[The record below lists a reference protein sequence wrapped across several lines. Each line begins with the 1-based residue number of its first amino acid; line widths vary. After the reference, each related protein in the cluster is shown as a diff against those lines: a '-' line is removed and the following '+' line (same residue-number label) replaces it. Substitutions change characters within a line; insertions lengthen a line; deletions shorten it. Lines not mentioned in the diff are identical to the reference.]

1 MSTEI
6 CLFCAWRVFLP
17 SPLSHPLESTRVRN
31 WCVSIE
37 CDMFNIITW
46 KRSHEATYFTASHA
60 IARMQCSEDIKFEQ
74 RRSFASF
81 SISLPAFKTF
91 THVLALPCCL
101 QHICHNNK
109 LFNNKNKTITKKK
122 TITNECMRD
131 KNTSF
136 HYNSRCFA
144 FYGII
149 LHFRSLSLLYSGSMK
164 FNVFFCRDL
173 FLLFFLSNI
182 FRQFLLL
189 ITGTRRRTGY
199 SYKDGSG
206 WMRMDII

>member
-1 MSTEI
+1 MKRHISRLPMRQLECNAPKTLSLNSGEVSP
-6 CLFCAWRVFLP
+6 VFQSPFLLSRHLP
-17 SPLSHPLESTRVRN
+17 TFQHCHVAYNIFATIISYLITR
-31 WCVSIE
+31 
-37 CDMFNIITW
+37 T
-46 KRSHEATYFTASHA
+46 KRL
-60 IARMQCSEDIKFEQ
+60 R
-74 RRSFASF
+74 
-81 SISLPAFKTF
+81 
-91 THVLALPCCL
+91 
-101 QHICHNNK
+101 
-109 LFNNKNKTITKKK
+109 KKK

-164 FNVFFCRDL
+164 FNVFFCRNL

-206 WMRMDII
+206 